1 MTTTLAK
8 TKRVIGIENLNISGM
23 MKNHCLAQAIS
34 DLGLFV
40 NLEYI
45 AVSSTEMKNSCG
57 EASSGV
63 VARLREK
70 LALLKQERDRYL
82 SMYHD
87 SDFHRFFRT
96 E

>member
-1 MTTTLAK
+1 M
-8 TKRVIGIENLNISGM
+8 IGIENLNISGM

-45 AVSSTEMKNSCG
+45 AVSSTEMKNACG

-63 VARLREK
+63 IARLRETGFVEAGK
-70 LALLKQERDRYL
+70 RQVFEHV
-82 SMYHD
+82 S
-87 SDFHRFFRT
+87 
-96 E
+96 

>member
-45 AVSSTEMKNSCG
+45 AVSSTEMKNACG
-57 EASSGV
+57 EASSD
-63 VARLREK
+63 VAIPRETSFVE
-70 LALLKQERDRYL
+70 AGNRQVFEHV
-82 SMYHD
+82 S
-87 SDFHRFFRT
+87 
-96 E
+96 